1 MDGVNRTVFGIGI
14 PNNQYGWCSMIW
26 MFIACQISTD
36 SENIGQSSVL
46 NESTQPNMEMIVTS
60 AINGEYEPCG

>member
-1 MDGVNRTVFGIGI
+1 
-14 PNNQYGWCSMIW
+14 MIW
-26 MFIACQISTD
+26 MLIACQISTD

-46 NESTQPNMEMIVTS
+46 NESTQPHMEMIVSS